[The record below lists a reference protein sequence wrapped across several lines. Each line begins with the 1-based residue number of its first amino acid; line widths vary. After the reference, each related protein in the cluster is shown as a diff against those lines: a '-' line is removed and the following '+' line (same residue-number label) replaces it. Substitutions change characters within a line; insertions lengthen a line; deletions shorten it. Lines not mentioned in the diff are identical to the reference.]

1 MTHRR
6 IEGDCLEVMRDL
18 PRGHYD
24 LLLTDPPYAM
34 PAKYYAGVIGK
45 RRWSDTSIMTGWW
58 RVVMER
64 VVPLLKENSSMAVFC
79 NADSMAVFWPLL
91 YEVASHNHLVVW
103 SKGGGGTGYPFM
115 GRHELI
121 AVAVLGKGAQ
131 PRPRGGTWDVIEC
144 PIVPPNKKVHLAQK
158 PRDLLIALTR
168 QLCPEGGR
176 VLDPFAGSHST
187 EAACD
192 SLGLECTSIE
202 WGEEFAMPDDQTEL
216 FERPAAC
223 SRGKDE

>member
-64 VVPLLKENSSMAVFC
+64 VVPLLKESSSMAVFC

-131 PRPRGGTWDVIEC
+131 PRPRGGTWDVGRDR
-144 PIVPPNKKVHLAQK
+144 VPYRAAEQEGTSGAEAARPADCAGSPAMPGGRAGAGPVRRLAQHGGCV
-158 PRDLLIALTR
+158 RARSALSARLLSGARSSPCLMIKR
-168 QLCPEGGR
+168 RC
-176 VLDPFAGSHST
+176 S
-187 EAACD
+187 
-192 SLGLECTSIE
+192 
-202 WGEEFAMPDDQTEL
+202 
-216 FERPAAC
+216 ERPD
-223 SRGKDE
+223 RRD